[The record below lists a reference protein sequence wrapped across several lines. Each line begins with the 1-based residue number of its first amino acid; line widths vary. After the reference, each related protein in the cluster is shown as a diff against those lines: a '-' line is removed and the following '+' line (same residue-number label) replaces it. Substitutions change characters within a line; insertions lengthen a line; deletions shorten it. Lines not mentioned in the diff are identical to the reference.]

1 MQARNSQNQIGK
13 SIAAIVGVMALGLLV
28 VWQEVTATDEVAEDT
43 VMQTETMPAAGFG
56 YFPAQFQI
64 KHGADESVDLIPT
77 F

>member
-1 MQARNSQNQIGK
+1 MQARNSQNHLGK
-13 SIAAIVGVMALGLLV
+13 TVAGIVGVLALGLLV
-28 VWQEVTATDEVAEDT
+28 VWQEVTATGEVAENAT
-43 VMQTETMPAAGFG
+43 VQTETMPAAGFG